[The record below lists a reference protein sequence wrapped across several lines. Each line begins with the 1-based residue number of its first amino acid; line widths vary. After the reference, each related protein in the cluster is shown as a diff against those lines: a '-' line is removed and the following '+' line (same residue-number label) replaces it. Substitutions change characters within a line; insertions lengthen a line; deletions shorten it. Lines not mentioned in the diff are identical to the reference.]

1 MLFSLPCII
10 SLSELSWSLVTT
22 VKIYRHSEMATAI
35 TRTNRPLPHYAP
47 VSKRKEMRMRLG
59 WTISNKSL
67 YFVHPSLELMPF
79 FKGMRVRSIQLEIL
93 LRLLFARQEITF
105 YYWLENE
112 SEVVGVA
119 VIEFQVNVLLAIK
132 PPDFIFM
139 KLYRKLFQT

>member
-22 VKIYRHSEMATAI
+22 VKIYRHSEMAIAI
-35 TRTNRPLPHYAP
+35 IRTNRPFPQYAT
-47 VSKRKEMRMRLG
+47 VSKHKEMRIRLG
-59 WTISNKSL
+59 WTVSYKSL
-67 YFVHPSLELMPF
+67 YFVHPSLELVPLF
-79 FKGMRVRSIQLEIL
+79 TGMRVRSIQLEIL
-93 LRLLFARQEITF
+93 SRFLFARQETIF

-119 VIEFQVNVLLAIK
+119 VIEVQVNVLLAIK